1 MRNHMRQVAK
11 EYNQTP
17 EALAKQKQFN
27 TPLMGMN
34 GEDYA
39 VEIPDMP
46 PDLYDFNHYDKA
58 EDW

>member
-1 MRNHMRQVAK
+1 MRQVAK

-17 EALAKQKQFN
+17 EALAKQRQFN

-39 VEIPDMP
+39 VDIPDMP
-46 PDLYDFNHYDKA
+46 PDLYDYTNFDKA